1 MDAALQDDGAKPGLD
16 EVLEIVA
23 GEIELAGARCLF
35 LDSLIGDLM
44 REPTP
49 DSHARLHEG
58 LQTVDLLSQ
67 HLAGLSNFMRRL
79 SMDTPAGLPAEVDTA
94 LSEVTLGALADRLT
108 TRFGWE
114 GAEIE
119 DRADAGDVDLF

>member
-1 MDAALQDDGAKPGLD
+1 MEAAPQEDVPGPGLD

-44 REPTP
+44 REPSA

-67 HLAGLSNFMRRL
+67 HLAGLSTFVRQL
-79 SMDTPAGLPAEVDTA
+79 SIDTPSGLPAPVSVA
-94 LSEVTLGALADRLT
+94 LGEVTLGALADRLT
-108 TRFGWE
+108 TSFGWE
-114 GAEIE
+114 GGDID